1 MLLLLLGWELHRPQ
15 WVALCDINSAP
26 HLLVLLFHL
35 LVRFHGDTV
44 LILFAG
50 TAAVVAHRDRVD
62 GGGDSI
68 RNVSCRKMCR
78 SLFYKSL
85 QYLSND
91 DNDDVVADVND
102 DVVEE
107 FNRHICAGRPS
118 SSSEK
123 ITGPKRSIN
132 STLSSSCV
140 CVWSCMLMWTLTR
153 ERARAYMV
161 YYVGGGFVAVHN
173 QSQNAARTH
182 RERAITSLHLAVR
195 RDANCATTSD
205 NHDDDDDD
213 DVRQRRRGF
222 SE

>member
-1 MLLLLLGWELHRPQ
+1 
-15 WVALCDINSAP
+15 
-26 HLLVLLFHL
+26 
-35 LVRFHGDTV
+35 
-44 LILFAG
+44 
-50 TAAVVAHRDRVD
+50 
-62 GGGDSI
+62 
-68 RNVSCRKMCR
+68 MCR

-107 FNRHICAGRPS
+107 FNRHICAGRPSSS

-161 YYVGGGFVAVHN
+161 YYVGGVCCGA
-173 QSQNAARTH
+173 QSITKCGAHTQ
-182 RERAITSLHLAVR
+182 REQSLHFTWRCVATQTVR
-195 RDANCATTSD
+195 RQATTTTTTTTMCD
-205 NHDDDDDD
+205 NVDEDFPNES
-213 DVRQRRRGF
+213 F
-222 SE
+222 SF